1 MSARLLSEQIDATLV
16 LTISNP
22 QFRNA
27 LGAEIYTAGIE
38 AINAAESNRDVR
50 SIIIT
55 GEGEHFCAGG
65 NLNRLQ
71 DNRSQAPQVQEDS
84 IEALHT
90 FIECIRNSPKPV
102 IAAVEGAAAGAGVSL
117 ALACDMVVA
126 ADNAKFVMAYSSVG
140 LSPDGGGA
148 WVLARNLPRAT
159 AMHMLLSAA
168 PMTATALH
176 QLGVVS
182 QLAQPGNALG
192 QALNSA
198 ATINARAPNVM
209 ASIKE
214 LMNDACDTNFT
225 THLLAEKKHFVRNL
239 HHANGAEGIRAF
251 LEKRPPHYK

>member
-38 AINAAESNRDVR
+38 AINSAESNRDVR

-90 FIECIRNSPKPV
+90 FIECIRNFNIKSRFG
-102 IAAVEGAAAGAGVSL
+102 IEII
-117 ALACDMVVA
+117 
-126 ADNAKFVMAYSSVG
+126 KFQTRCTPIVFI
-140 LSPDGGGA
+140 
-148 WVLARNLPRAT
+148 
-159 AMHMLLSAA
+159 
-168 PMTATALH
+168 
-176 QLGVVS
+176 Q
-182 QLAQPGNALG
+182 
-192 QALNSA
+192 
-198 ATINARAPNVM
+198 
-209 ASIKE
+209 
-214 LMNDACDTNFT
+214 
-225 THLLAEKKHFVRNL
+225 
-239 HHANGAEGIRAF
+239 
-251 LEKRPPHYK
+251 